1 MHRISHFFHKKQ
13 LRKTRVAFREKVK
26 NKKFNGKLVEKSV
39 ESV

>member
-1 MHRISHFFHKKQ
+1 MHRISH